1 MAAIGIDTH
10 KASLACCL
18 VDELGLPLDERTI
31 DNDPAGHAV
40 LVAWV
45 GSLTPAPRVGLEGSA
60 SFGAAA
66 ARALAA
72 AGLDVREVPPQ
83 LTRRERGR
91 SRRAGKSDPGDA
103 LAIARVVAREP
114 HLPPIRQ
121 EDAATELAVLVTA
134 RNALVVEA
142 TRVRNAI
149 HAHLVVILPGYGA
162 FAPNLVAAIHRRA
175 VRARLRGR
183 DDVRARLVRRDL
195 DRLAALVAESRSL
208 EAEIRRRVAGHPLL
222 TLPGLGPVIAAT
234 ILGRVGDPG
243 RIASHGS
250 LAMLAGV
257 APIPAS
263 SGQVRRV
270 RLNRGGDRVLNR
282 AFYVI
287 ALTQVRTHPPAR
299 AYVARKRS
307 EGKSGPEAIRC
318 LKRHLVRVVFHL
330 LRPAPGADAA
340 APHHAVA
347 AAA

>member
-18 VDELGLPLDERTI
+18 VDELGSPLEERTI
-31 DNDPAGHAV
+31 DNDPAGHAA

-45 GSLTPAPRVGLEGSA
+45 GALSPAPRVGLEGSA

-72 AGLDVREVPPQ
+72 VGHDVREVPPH

-103 LAIARVVAREP
+103 LAIARVVARERD
-114 HLPPIRQ
+114 LPPVRH

-134 RNALVVEA
+134 REQLVVEA

-149 HAHLVVILPGYGA
+149 HAHLIVILPGYGRL
-162 FAPNLVAAIHRRA
+162 APNLVAAAHRHA

-183 DDVRARLVRRDL
+183 DDVRSRLVRRDL
-195 DRLAALVAESRSL
+195 DRLARLVADSRAL
-208 EAEIRRRVAGHPLL
+208 EQEIRRRVADHRLL
-222 TLPGLGPVIAAT
+222 TLPGLGPLVAAT
-234 ILGRVGDPG
+234 ILGKVGDAS
-243 RIASHGS
+243 RIPSHGA

-270 RLNRGGDRVLNR
+270 RLNRGGDRDLNR

-287 ALTQVRTHPPAR
+287 ALTQLRTHPPAR
-299 AYVARKRS
+299 AYVARKRA

-318 LKRHLVRVVFHL
+318 LKRHLVRAVFRL
-330 LRPAPGADAA
+330 LQPHPGA
-340 APHHAVA
+340 AVA
-347 AAA
+347 TP